1 MSLTITR
8 PRFGLAT
15 VIAGAAI
22 VLAACSSAA
31 TPTPP
36 APTAAPTQAATA
48 APSEAA
54 SAAPSAPASAAPSAP
69 PSEAA
74 ASGGGGAYTIAAA
87 TGAVGKYLT
96 GEDGKTLYVFS
107 KDTTPGK
114 SACNG
119 DCAGNWPPFTLDA
132 GETAVDGA
140 GVSGKIATITRDDG
154 TKQVTYNGKPVY
166 YYAGDSASGQTNGQ
180 GVAGLWTVAA
190 P

>member
-31 TPTPP
+31 TPAPPTP
-36 APTAAPTQAATA
+36 APTVAPTAPPSA

-54 SAAPSAPASAAPSAP
+54 SAAPSAA

-74 ASGGGGAYTIAAA
+74 ASGGGSTYSVAAA
-87 TGAVGKYLT
+87 TGAVGTYLT

-114 SACNG
+114 SACSG

-132 GETAVDGA
+132 GESAVDGT
-140 GVSGKIATITRDDG
+140 GVSGKIDTITRDDG
-154 TKQVTYNGKPVY
+154 TKQVTYNGKPLY
-166 YYAGDSASGQTNGQ
+166 YFAGDSAAGQTNGQ

>member
-8 PRFGLAT
+8 PKFGLAT
-15 VIAGAAI
+15 VVAGAAI

-54 SAAPSAPASAAPSAP
+54 SAAPSAVASAAPSAP

-74 ASGGGGAYTIAAA
+74 ASGGSYTIAAA

-166 YYAGDSASGQTNGQ
+166 YFAGDSAAGQTNGQ

>member
-8 PRFGLAT
+8 PRLGLAT

-31 TPTPP
+31 TSTPPTP
-36 APTAAPTQAATA
+36 APTVAPTAPPSA
-48 APSEAA
+48 APSEVASAAPSQAA
-54 SAAPSAPASAAPSAP
+54 SAAPSQ
-69 PSEAA
+69 AA
-74 ASGGGGAYTIAAA
+74 ASGGGEAYTIAAA
-87 TGAVGKYLT
+87 SGAVGKYLT

-132 GETAVDGA
+132 GETAVAGT
-140 GVSGKIATITRDDG
+140 GVSGKIDTITRDDG
-154 TKQVTYNGKPVY
+154 TKQVTYNGAPVY
-166 YYAGDSASGQTNGQ
+166 YFAGDSAAGQTNGQ
-180 GVAGLWTVAA
+180 GVAGLWKVAA

>member
-15 VIAGAAI
+15 VVAGAAI

-54 SAAPSAPASAAPSAP
+54 SAAPSAVASAAPSAP

-74 ASGGGGAYTIAAA
+74 ASGGSYTIAAA

-166 YYAGDSASGQTNGQ
+166 YFAGDSAAGQTNGQ